1 MYIKKNTCSNFY
13 TSNHAS
19 YGNCFTFNAALNYDD
34 PLGGERVTPLTGPN
48 FGLELVINIET
59 SKYMIGGVT
68 PTAGARIVV
77 HGNSGPP
84 LPNEMGHYL
93 EPNTITALAIE
104 EVFCSVFSFKA

>member
-1 MYIKKNTCSNFY
+1 M
-13 TSNHAS
+13 
-19 YGNCFTFNAALNYDD
+19 
-34 PLGGERVTPLTGPN
+34 TPLTGPN

-59 SKYMIGGVT
+59 SKYMTGGVT

-77 HGNSGPP
+77 HDNSGPP

-104 EVFCSVFSFKA
+104 EVFQCI